1 MFRRIAGV
9 STVLVVVLTIIV
21 SAPAHSQ
28 AVLLRI
34 NPRLGDTLAVWMN
47 QKVEMTGMPVECAR
61 AEVCAEDTRSM
72 TTVMEVF
79 SRAIIRRKTSEG
91 AVVLAVTDS
100 IRTSTSPGNR
110 KPTSPSRVR
119 GRDDTID
126 LRVSA
131 DGSVE
136 VVDEDAS
143 DELRALFG
151 QMPATLSGKP
161 VSVGDRWTRQMRI
174 PIAGRSQT
182 SGVVSATFSLDS
194 LGRSGEMAYISMRG
208 TLSHDQRS
216 GGDSDFAGSMSGA
229 IQLDRRLGWISETRA
244 VIDVTSVVQ
253 PASGGRP
260 MRVRTRVTQ
269 LLRASSAR

>member
-1 MFRRIAGV
+1 MFKLDRTPAVVFIFV
-9 STVLVVVLTIIV
+9 ITLVVP
-21 SAPAHSQ
+21 APAHSQ

-34 NPRLGDTLAVWMN
+34 NPRMGDTLAVWMN
-47 QKVEMTGMPVECAR
+47 QKVEMTGTPLGCAR
-61 AEVCAEDTRSM
+61 GEVCAEGTRSM

-79 SRAIIRRKTSEG
+79 SRAIIRQKTSE
-91 AVVLAVTDS
+91 ATMVLAVTDS
-100 IRTSTSPGNR
+100 IRTSTGPGMGMR
-110 KPTSPSRVR
+110 KTPRGVR
-119 GRDDTID
+119 GRHETIA
-126 LRVSA
+126 LKVSA

-151 QMPATLSGKP
+151 QMPAMLSGKP

-182 SGVVSATFSLDS
+182 SGQVSATFSLDS

-208 TLSHDQRS
+208 TLTHDQRTGS
-216 GGDSDFAGSMSGA
+216 DSDFAGSMSGS

-253 PASGGRP
+253 PASGGRS

-269 LLRASSAR
+269 LLRASSAQ